1 VRRSIAINAQRVRCM
16 FEKSAF
22 TLKERA
28 MIVRAMLRFCC
39 LVLLLLPNEAVA
51 QKAATPATFRVSA
64 EMVLVPVTVT
74 DHNGKTIEGLR
85 AEDFSVLDNQTP
97 QQIVSFTSDDVPCS
111 VGLVLDISGSM
122 RTALSAA
129 KDVAQA
135 FFKTANPEDEFL
147 LLTVSTQPAALS
159 GFTNDIEALYKS
171 IEFTRPAGKTALID
185 TVYLGLNRMRE
196 ARRPRRVLLILSDG
210 MDNYSRYS
218 KNELMRVAVEA
229 DVQIYTII
237 LDGIASGAS
246 SGAAPFRP
254 AMIRKPGDRGEERQ
268 GIELLEALADKT
280 GGLHF
285 RVRKDVEAK
294 EAATKAG
301 QALRNE
307 YVIAYQLPDSGTAGK
322 WHRVRVKSNVPK
334 VSVHA
339 RNGYYAP

>member
-1 VRRSIAINAQRVRCM
+1 
-16 FEKSAF
+16 
-22 TLKERA
+22 
-28 MIVRAMLRFCC
+28 MIFRTTLRFYC
-39 LVLLLLPNEAVA
+39 LVIPLLLTVDEVDA
-51 QKAATPATFRVSA
+51 QKAATPAAFRASVQTFRASA
-64 EMVLVPVTVT
+64 QMVLVPVTVT
-74 DHNGKTIEGLR
+74 DHNGKTVEGLR
-85 AEDFSVLDNQTP
+85 AEDFNVLDEQTP
-97 QQIVSFTSDDVPCS
+97 QQIVSFTRDDAPCS
-111 VGLVLDISGSM
+111 VGLILDISGSM
-122 RTALSAA
+122 QGTLGAA
-129 KDVAQA
+129 KNVTQA
-135 FFKTANPEDEFL
+135 FFKTANPEDEFF
-147 LLTVSTQPAALS
+147 LLTVSSQPEALS
-159 GFTNDIEALYKS
+159 GFTADISALEKS
-171 IEFTRPAGKTALID
+171 IEFTKPAGRTALID
-185 TVYLGLNRMRE
+185 TIYLGLSRMRE
-196 ARRPRRVLLILSDG
+196 ARRTRRALLILSDG
-210 MDNYSRYS
+210 MDNFSRYS

-237 LDGIASGAS
+237 LDGIASGVS

-307 YVIAYQLPDSGTAGK
+307 YVIAYQLPGSGTAGK
-322 WHRVRVKSNVPK
+322 WHRVRVKSNLPK